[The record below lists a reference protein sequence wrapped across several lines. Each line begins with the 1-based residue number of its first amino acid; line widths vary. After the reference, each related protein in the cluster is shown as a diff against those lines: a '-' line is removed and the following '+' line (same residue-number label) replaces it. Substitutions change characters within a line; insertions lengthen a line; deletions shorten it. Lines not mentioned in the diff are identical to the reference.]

1 MAKRKRRSKKRSSN
15 SELPGWMWMLFGLSI
30 GLAVAFAV
38 FINGRTPGPT
48 VATAPPPAPTTAP
61 APVAAQPAAE
71 SNLDDNGEAAA
82 DDEDEDESRF
92 DFYKMLPNFEII
104 IADQEP
110 DVERDTA
117 PQAVVE
123 PGEYVLQAGS
133 FSRAEDADR
142 RRAQLALQG
151 IESTI
156 QRVSIDGRTY
166 HRVRIGPTRDLD
178 ALNQQRARLREA
190 NIDVL
195 RIRLGN

>member
-1 MAKRKRRSKKRSSN
+1 
-15 SELPGWMWMLFGLSI
+15 MLFGLSV
-30 GLAVAFAV
+30 GLAVAVAV
-38 FINGRTPGPT
+38 FIKGRAPEST
-48 VATAPPPAPTTAP
+48 VAAAPAPEP
-61 APVAAQPAAE
+61 APVAAQQLGG
-71 SNLDDNGEAAA
+71 SNIDDNGETAAGT
-82 DDEDEDESRF
+82 DDESRF

-110 DVERDTA
+110 DVERDIA

-133 FSRAEDADR
+133 FTRFEDADR
-142 RRAQLALQG
+142 RRAELALQG

-156 QRVSIDGRTY
+156 QRVSIDDRTY

-178 ALNQQRARLREA
+178 ALNQQRARLRDA